1 MNSYVIISFI
11 LGIVFGFTLYKI
23 IDKIG
28 TIYGIIKVYKD
39 KKTVNVLLDSSDI
52 VDYKNKK
59 AILKIYHMD

>member
-1 MNSYVIISFI
+1 MDTYMIIIFV
-11 LGIVFGFTLYKI
+11 LGIIFGIVLDI
-23 IDKIG
+23 IFKRIG